1 MVYLYLCEACGKG
14 NHGACEIGHPVARG
28 TFGGSICRCP
38 CRGRA
43 DWGTPEYNERELQ
56 KLVEG
61 ILNHQK
67 ASEEFMEKN
76 PMEIGGPPKKLE
88 LKKEDKETKN

>member
-1 MVYLYLCEACGKG
+1 MVWLYLCGACEKG
-14 NHGACEIGHPVARG
+14 NHGACELGHSCPPG
-28 TFGGSICRCP
+28 QIGGSLCRCP
-38 CRGRA
+38 CRGQS

-67 ASEEFMEKN
+67 ASEEFMKEN
-76 PMEIGGPPKKLE
+76 PMEIGEPKKIE
-88 LKKEDKETKN
+88 LKKDL